1 MRTRRL
7 LGPVAFLSAWLA
19 STASPSFAVPPQ
31 LSSAWAT
38 ASVWDDGLA
47 EVAHYRASRVAEGE
61 LRDYEAVFIT
71 VKEDFDARDLVKA
84 DPPYGVRPIVTVL
97 KQNVVREIPTPNY
110 DVRMMTSTFVERAAP
125 ARLLKLTSG
134 SHEWC
139 GNTWKALRSRDGRAT
154 YEWASYFDGEGDGRQ
169 ALELREGDLAEDQLA
184 LALRGLT
191 FREGLALE
199 TRLLPSL
206 ATTRG
211 GSPEWEDATIRVIG
225 AESVTVP
232 AGTFR
237 AWRVEVGLGT
247 GFITLWFDAA
257 GTHPLVKQLSA
268 RGDTLELAR
277 LERRAYWRN
286 GP

>member
-1 MRTRRL
+1 MLT
-7 LGPVAFLSAWLA
+7 PVVFLSAWLA
-19 STASPSFAVPPQ
+19 PTPDPTLAATSQ
-31 LSSAWAT
+31 ISSAWAT

-47 EVAHYRASRVAEGE
+47 EVARYRASRVAEGA

-71 VKEDFDARDLVKA
+71 VKEDFDARELVKA

-110 DVRMMTSTFVERAAP
+110 DVRMMTSTFVERALP

-184 LALRGLT
+184 LVLRGLT
-191 FREGLALE
+191 FREGVTLE

-211 GSPEWEDATIRVIG
+211 GSPEWQDATIRVVG

-237 AWRVEVGLGT
+237 TWRVEVRVGD

-257 GTHPLVKQLSA
+257 GTHPLIKQLSA
-268 RGDTLELAR
+268 RGDTLELTR
-277 LERRAYWRN
+277 LERRAYWS
-286 GP
+286 P